1 MATPTVA
8 DCISMVSL
16 AIWARAVLLFYRGV
30 APFMLGLTAL
40 MLGGVLLPALR
51 EGSAQSLLP
60 GLVLGK
66 LATAP
71 VVWYLA
77 EQMRPDQY
85 WFYYNLGVSRPRLWA
100 GVVGLDGLL
109 FAGLGVATK
118 ATYSWL

>member
-1 MATPTVA
+1 M
-8 DCISMVSL
+8 
-16 AIWARAVLLFYRGV
+16 LLFYRGV

-51 EGSAQSLLP
+51 EGSAQGLLP

-85 WFYYNLGVSRPRLWA
+85 WFYYNLGVSRPRL
-100 GVVGLDGLL
+100 
-109 FAGLGVATK
+109 
-118 ATYSWL
+118 